1 MHLPRQI
8 LVVEDEWDL
17 LVALRGYFS
26 DRGHH
31 VMTASTVDEALA
43 WLRHST
49 PEMALIDLKLPN
61 GNGRTIIQA
70 IVKQQLPTRMIVIT
84 GCADLDLRRELL
96 AYGVTDYLFK
106 PITLRE
112 IGRLLTTPSTPVP
125 TPPVQ
130 AVDVDTAAPLTETLS

>member
-1 MHLPRQI
+1 MQLPRQI
-8 LVVEDEWDL
+8 LIVEDEWDL
-17 LVALRGYFS
+17 LVALRSYLT

-43 WLRHST
+43 WLRHSA
-49 PEMALIDLKLPN
+49 PEMAFIDLKLPN
-61 GNGRTIIQA
+61 GNGRTIIQS

-106 PITLRE
+106 PVTLRE
-112 IGRLLTTPSTPVP
+112 IGRLLTTPSAPAP
-125 TPPVQ
+125 TPP
-130 AVDVDTAAPLTETLS
+130 ASAEDAATPVTETIS